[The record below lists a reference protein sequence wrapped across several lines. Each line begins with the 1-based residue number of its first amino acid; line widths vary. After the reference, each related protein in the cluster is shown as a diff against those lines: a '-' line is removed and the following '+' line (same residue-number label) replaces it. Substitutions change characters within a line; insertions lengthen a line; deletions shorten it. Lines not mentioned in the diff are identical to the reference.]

1 LSFRS
6 THSVDGPA
14 GKLLRE
20 EDLKYWLKCMQLF
33 DDGVRANGAGIW
45 DAIENPI
52 ERLRWDNPD
61 MYHGGDE
68 NDN

>member
-1 LSFRS
+1 LRS

-20 EDLKYWLKCMQLF
+20 EDPKYWFKCMELF
-33 DDGVRANGAGIW
+33 EDGVRAGGAGVW

-52 ERLRWDNPD
+52 KILRWDDPD
-61 MYHGGDE
+61 MYCGGD
-68 NDN
+68 DNKD